1 MAETAAPASVT
12 STVEPA
18 APSGNKSSP
27 EAPTTAPRPAEK
39 PGKPE
44 TKRWAD
50 EEDDPPEEPEK
61 KDDAPAPSNSDP
73 EVNLA
78 ELKITENKF
87 LDDPEDSNISAV
99 RSPFL
104 SLCIYIF
111 EIFNS

>member
-1 MAETAAPASVT
+1 MAESDAPAPAT
-12 STVEPA
+12 ATAEPS
-18 APSGNKSSP
+18 APSEKSFP
-27 EAPTTAPRPAEK
+27 EASTTAPPPAE
-39 PGKPE
+39 KPE

-61 KDDAPAPSNSDP
+61 KDDAPAPSTSEP

-99 RSPFL
+99 RSL
-104 SLCIYIF
+104 SLS